1 MLTHAMNRRLL
12 TTALALAFPT
22 SAFATDTIQVA
33 AAASLTDA
41 LNDAIA
47 VYEAQHDVDVTP
59 IYASSSTLA
68 RQIANGSPTD
78 LFLSANVQ
86 WMDWLE
92 EQGINI
98 QQRSDLLKNRLA
110 LVSASPDLPEQFVPG
125 DETRIATLLEERDRL
140 SVGDPDH
147 VPAGIYTQQALE
159 FLGEWVELEPR
170 LARGNDVRAALT
182 LVERQET
189 PLGVVY
195 QTDAFASDRVRVL
208 GLFPTPSHD
217 PITYPIALIGAEQ
230 NDVAVALR
238 EWLASEEALTIFA
251 DYGFDTGISSP

>member
-1 MLTHAMNRRLL
+1 MLTHAKNRRLV
-12 TTALALAFPT
+12 TTALALLLPT
-22 SAFATDTIQVA
+22 SVFATDNIQVA

-92 EQGINI
+92 EQGVNI
-98 QQRSDLLKNRLA
+98 QQRSDLLQNRLA

-125 DETRIATLLEERDRL
+125 DEARIATLLEERDRL

-208 GLFPTPSHD
+208 GLFPTSSHD

-230 NDVAVALR
+230 NDAAVALR

-251 DYGFDTGISSP
+251 DYGFDTDISSS